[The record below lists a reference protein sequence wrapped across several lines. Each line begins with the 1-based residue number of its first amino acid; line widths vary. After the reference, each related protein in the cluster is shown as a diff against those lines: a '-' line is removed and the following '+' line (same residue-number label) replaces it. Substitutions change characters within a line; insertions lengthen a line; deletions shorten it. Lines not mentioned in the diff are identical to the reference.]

1 VLQEAGRRIPHDVA
15 VIGWDDLDE
24 AQYSI
29 PSLSTVDPGRQWIA
43 RTAVSTLL
51 ARIASP
57 DAPDRDRLHL
67 ADFTL
72 MSRESAAFVPR

>member
-1 VLQEAGRRIPHDVA
+1 
-15 VIGWDDLDE
+15 
-24 AQYSI
+24 
-29 PSLSTVDPGRQWIA
+29 
-43 RTAVSTLL
+43 VSTLL